1 MAGRPRKSP
10 PPDGMP
16 VTDARGA
23 EREALTQ
30 WWKTRVQEI
39 EQTYEER
46 IRTLRT
52 VGEHPSPVFAKIVR
66 MDGALGMPKKL
77 LAMKLGISVA
87 TLVTHYGDEYDLGA
101 SEVISQ
107 VAANML
113 RIGTSIVD
121 PNNAKVGM
129 QILDRRGGPE
139 WEPPSRKVEMKTEG
153 SAPMIDSSKLT
164 PEERQQLREMI
175 LRVQSGAE
183 EVPMLESD
191 TESADVG

>member
-1 MAGRPRKSP
+1 
-10 PPDGMP
+10 MP

-46 IRTLRT
+46 IRVLRT

-113 RIGTSIVD
+113 RIGTSIAD
-121 PNNAKVGM
+121 PNNARVGM
-129 QILDRRGGPE
+129 QILDRRGGEE
-139 WEPPSRKVEMKTEG
+139 WKPPSQKVEMKTDTG
-153 SAPMIDSSKLT
+153 SGRLIDSSKLT
-164 PEERQQLREMI
+164 PEEREQLRAMI
-175 LRVQSGAE
+175 IRQQSDAE
-183 EVPMLESD
+183 EVPLLESD
-191 TESADVG
+191 TESADA